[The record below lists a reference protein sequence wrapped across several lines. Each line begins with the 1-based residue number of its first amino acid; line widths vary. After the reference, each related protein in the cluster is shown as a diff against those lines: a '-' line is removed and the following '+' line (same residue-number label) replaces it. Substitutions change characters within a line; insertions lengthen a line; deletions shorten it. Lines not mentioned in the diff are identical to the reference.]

1 MKPEF
6 RFRLNGVVVPEIRV
20 QRAMVN
26 GKPVGNLQIAVLDE
40 TIGLFALDDNSHLPD
55 KDLPRFILEFR
66 NETDWRQS
74 DTLHRR
80 ISKDKGWKT
89 VTPRKLLNILQAAG
103 YIDVEECRGE

>member
-6 RFRLNGVVVPEIRV
+6 RFRLNGIVVPEIRI

-26 GKPVGNLQIAVLDE
+26 GEHVGVLQIAALDE
-40 TIGLFALDDNSHLPD
+40 TIGLFTLDDNSHLPD

-66 NETDWRQS
+66 NETDWRQT
-74 DTLHRR
+74 DILHRR

-89 VTPRKLLNILQAAG
+89 VTPQELIEVLAVAG
-103 YIDVEECRGE
+103 VIDVG

>member
-6 RFRLNGVVVPEIRV
+6 RFRLNGVIIPEIRI
-20 QRAMVN
+20 QRALVN
-26 GKPVGNLQIAVLDE
+26 GEPVGSLQIAVKDD
-40 TIGLFALDDNSHLPD
+40 TIGWFALDDSSHLPD

-66 NETDWRQS
+66 NETDWQQT

-89 VTPRKLLNILQAAG
+89 VTPQELIEVLTVAG
-103 YIDVEECRGE
+103 VIDVG